1 MNLDYFIA
9 RLAENRKAFESLATG
24 VSVEQARWKP
34 APEKWSIVEVVG
46 HLYDE
51 ETEDFRQ
58 RLRLL
63 IERPG
68 EPWPQIDPQG
78 WVTEREYNK
87 RDLRES
93 LARFFDERK
102 RSLAWLKK
110 LSPSDVDWSARYER
124 PQGNLRAG
132 DLLASWLAHDFLH
145 LRQLSRL
152 HWEYTAALAAPFSTA
167 YGGSW

>member
-1 MNLDYFIA
+1 MNLEYFIA
-9 RLAENRKAFESLATG
+9 RLAENRKAFESLAAG

-34 APEKWSIVEVVG
+34 APEKWSIAEVFG

-63 IERPG
+63 LERPG
-68 EPWPQIDPQG
+68 ETWPQINPQG
-78 WVTEREYNK
+78 WVTEREYNN
-87 RDLRES
+87 RDLREL
-93 LARFFDERK
+93 LARFLSERE
-102 RSLAWLKK
+102 RSLVWLKT
-110 LSPSDVDWSARYER
+110 LDASGVDWSARYER
-124 PQGNLRAG
+124 PQSDLRAG

-152 HWEYTAALAAPFSTA
+152 HWEYTMMQAAPFSTA